1 MGLCRRCR
9 RTCICRSIILTLIRA
24 GLWPRSLTGEKN
36 GRRSNKSNNNCVK
49 KVDVSTLNTNAQGET
64 CSRVTIDQVW
74 YDVGGLRAALE
85 FDATSNVVA
94 LVLGG
99 SAAAGPVSGH
109 FDFRSF
115 GGIKNNAG
123 SGITGDI
130 DLTTH
135 GHTNHDHYTITLELR
150 KSY

>member
-1 MGLCRRCR
+1 MADAVTSQTLVDGDK
-9 RTCICRSIILTLIRA
+9 TAVIKLTNISD
-24 GLWPRSLTGEKN
+24 GTGE
-36 GRRSNKSNNNCVK
+36 SSVK
-49 KVDVSTLNTNAQGET
+49 KIDVSALNANSNGDACT
-64 CSRVTIDQVW
+64 RVSITQVW

-85 FDATSNVVA
+85 FDASSNVVG

-99 SAAAGPVSGH
+99 SAAAGTTMGYM
-109 FDFRSF
+109 DFRSF
-115 GGIKNNAG
+115 NGIKNNAG

-135 GHTNHDHYTITLELR
+135 GHTAHDHYTIVLQLR